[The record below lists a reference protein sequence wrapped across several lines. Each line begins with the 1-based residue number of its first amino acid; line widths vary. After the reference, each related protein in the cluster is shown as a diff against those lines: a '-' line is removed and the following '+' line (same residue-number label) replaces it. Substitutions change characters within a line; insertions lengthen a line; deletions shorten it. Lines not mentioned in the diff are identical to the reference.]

1 MRVSRT
7 DSVVN
12 YANFIQEVYD
22 LTHKAPTEVSMQQ
35 LCRKHRV
42 ATTIC
47 TKLQEGGVLRRGH
60 RNTYRWIG
68 PAPTPQFIA
77 AMRNGTIQYHRE
89 MTYKQRAVVK
99 EQLQMNLG
107 AETRVTPI
115 VSKTKRQAKR
125 TFSFF
130 WGLIKFNY

>member
-1 MRVSRT
+1 MKVSRT

-12 YANFIQEVYD
+12 YANFINEVYN
-22 LTHKAPTEVSMQQ
+22 LTHKAPTEVPMQR

-47 TKLQEGGVLRRGH
+47 AKLKEEGVLRRGH
-60 RNTYRWIG
+60 KNTYRWIG
-68 PAPTPQFIA
+68 PAPTSQFIA
-77 AMRNGTIQYHRE
+77 AMRNDTLQYHRD
-89 MTYKQRAVVK
+89 MTVKQRTVSK

-107 AETRVTPI
+107 AETRVTPV

>member
-1 MRVSRT
+1 MKVSIS

-12 YANFIQEVYD
+12 YANFINEVYT
-22 LTHKAPTEVSMQQ
+22 LTHKAPTEVSMQR

-42 ATTIC
+42 ATTVC
-47 TKLQEGGVLRRGH
+47 TKLKEEGVLRRGH
-60 RNTYRWIG
+60 KNTYRWIG

-77 AMRNGTIQYHRE
+77 SMRNSTLMYHRN
-89 MTYKQRAVVK
+89 MTNKSKDVVK

-107 AETRVTPI
+107 SETRVTPI
-115 VSKTKRQAKR
+115 VSKAKRQPKR

-130 WGLIKFNY
+130 WGLVKFNY